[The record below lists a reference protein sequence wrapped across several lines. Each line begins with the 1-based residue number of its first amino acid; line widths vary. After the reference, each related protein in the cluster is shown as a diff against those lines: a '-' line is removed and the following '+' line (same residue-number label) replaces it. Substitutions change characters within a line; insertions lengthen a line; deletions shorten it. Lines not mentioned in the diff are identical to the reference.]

1 MSAPL
6 DIVAAFAGLEAL
18 VLGEPIL
25 DGWLSGDQLRLSRE
39 APVQVV
45 DVAAADLAPGG
56 AGNTAVNL
64 VALGARVRLLGAVG
78 DDADGAA
85 LRLAMRER
93 GVDDADVLAVAGRR
107 TCAKRRIIA
116 GSQMLLRYD
125 EGDTGPVPT
134 ADGEQ
139 LLALLEQHWESA
151 DVVVVSDYELGVLS
165 DEVVKRVAALQARR
179 PALLVVDARDPGR
192 WSAARPTAVKPNAA
206 EVAAL
211 IGTAG
216 PPVRGSL
223 PPDRAAAIE
232 AAAEQVLDAAGAQLV
247 AVTLD
252 VDGAVLLER
261 GRPSYRLWTEP
272 VAPGQAAG
280 AGDSFTAALALA
292 LAAGADAPTAG
303 ELAAAAARVVCQ
315 QRGTTACSAD
325 ELRASL
331 LVDGA
336 TLLDLPRL
344 ASVVR
349 AHRFRGRRL
358 VLTNG
363 VFDVLHRGHVTY
375 LNQAK
380 AMGDVLVV
388 ALNSDASVRRLKGTS
403 RPVNGE
409 DDRAAVLRGLSCV
422 DHVIVFDGDT
432 AVEVVEVV
440 EPDCYVKGGDYTAEM
455 LPEAPLVNALG
466 GRVVILPYLEDRS
479 TTSVLARLRG
489 ERPDAVPVDDRDHR
503 PAGGA

>member
-6 DIVAAFAGLEAL
+6 DVVAAFAELDVL

-25 DGWLSGDQLRLSRE
+25 DGWLAGSGLRLSRE
-39 APVQVV
+39 APVGVV
-45 DVAAADLAPGG
+45 DVASADLVPGG

-64 VALGARVRLLGAVG
+64 AALGARVRLLAAVG

-85 LRLAMRER
+85 LRQALHER
-93 GVDDADVLAVAGRR
+93 GVCGKDVQTVPGRR
-107 TCAKRRIIA
+107 TCAKRRILA
-116 GSQMLLRYD
+116 GGQMLLRYD
-125 EGDTGPVPT
+125 EGDTGPLPVGAT
-134 ADGEQ
+134 EQ
-139 LLALLEQHWESA
+139 LLDRLDALWGSA
-151 DVVVVSDYELGVLS
+151 DVVVVSDYGLGVLS
-165 DEVVKRVAALQARR
+165 DAVVQRVAQLQSAA
-179 PALLVVDARDPGR
+179 PTLVVVDAREPGR
-192 WSAARPTAVKPNAA
+192 WRSAHPTAVKPNAV
-206 EVAAL
+206 EVGSL
-211 IGTAG
+211 LGGTAADALAG
-216 PPVRGSL
+216 E
-223 PPDRAAAIE
+223 DRAAALE
-232 AAAEQVLDAAGAQLV
+232 SLAEQVLDAAGAELV

-261 GRPSYRLWTEP
+261 DRPSYRLWADP
-272 VAPGQAAG
+272 VAASQAAG

-292 LAAGADAPTAG
+292 LRAGADATTAG

-315 QRGTTACSAD
+315 QPGTTACTAD
-325 ELRASL
+325 ELRATL
-331 LVDGA
+331 LADGA

-349 AHRFRGRRL
+349 AHRLRGRRL

-380 AMGDVLVV
+380 ALGDVLVV
-388 ALNSDASVRRLKGTS
+388 ALTSDASVKRLKGAS

-422 DHVIVFDGDT
+422 DHVVVFDGDT
-432 AVEVVEVV
+432 AAEVVDAVR
-440 EPDCYVKGGDYTAEM
+440 PDSYVKGGDYRPDM
-455 LPEAPLVNALG
+455 LPEAPLVDALG

-479 TTSVLARLRG
+479 TTSVLARLQAASG
-489 ERPDAVPVDDRDHR
+489 VQDHA
-503 PAGGA
+503 P